1 MSEVLIEKIDR
12 IEALLLELSAKI
24 DNFLGFEEIT
34 EEEKE
39 ANKTIH
45 QIKEDATLN
54 LKQVGYKSRQQVE
67 EEDC

>member
-39 ANKTIH
+39 EVEKL
-45 QIKEDATLN
+45 KEKN
-54 LKQVGYKSRQQVE
+54 I
-67 EEDC
+67 

>member
-1 MSEVLIEKIDR
+1 MPEALIEKIDH

-39 ANKTIH
+39 EVEKL
-45 QIKEDATLN
+45 KEKN
-54 LKQVGYKSRQQVE
+54 I
-67 EEDC
+67 

>member
-34 EEEKE
+34 EKKEVEKL
-39 ANKTIH
+39 
-45 QIKEDATLN
+45 KEKN
-54 LKQVGYKSRQQVE
+54 I
-67 EEDC
+67 

>member
-1 MSEVLIEKIDR
+1 MSEVLIEKIDH

-39 ANKTIH
+39 EVEKL
-45 QIKEDATLN
+45 KEKN
-54 LKQVGYKSRQQVE
+54 I
-67 EEDC
+67 